1 MVTQYRGKQRIG
13 RNVRNS
19 QLSRVVN
26 ATVIDIVG
34 PRMSVRLASNGAKL
48 HGIRYVGG
56 PVSAGKKVEIDYS
69 SGQPIA
75 MCQGEE
81 YVPPNVNDR
90 PVPEKK
96 PSIPEEVILQS
107 NVFTD
112 LSDTP
117 ETYSGY
123 PSYVV
128 SVTSDIDGLEFVDPA
143 DLGRTEFIELDDTPA
158 AYASQA
164 GKILV
169 VNPDEDA
176 VEFSE
181 PWKRTGWD
189 RAYLENHV
197 STFSFDDGTMTF
209 TLDTSGGTIDYY
221 INNVLYSV
229 AGPDTVQI
237 TDTEGQW
244 YIYYVG
250 ETLTASQT
258 QWGFDDTK
266 AFVCSLYWD
275 ATNNTAILFAPEFH
289 TWEWP
294 DSMNEYLHEGYG
306 TRWFAGLTTTISGD
320 NLNVTAGEIYD
331 EDQEIEIEDDD
342 TPDSWFD
349 QPLTPLSAP
358 ILYKDGASGA
368 WRKIAASTTPVYLD
382 TNVLQWNEWT
392 GATWQLSD
400 VSLNRYSAY
409 FVFASSDLNYPV
421 YIVMGQFD
429 DATLAAIREDANP
442 VHLDFTDLPSAE
454 HKLLARVIVQR
465 KVASPYYELIETAD
479 YRKADVD
486 GGSITT
492 DVTNF
497 TELFDTPDLYTGS
510 SGLAVIV
517 NSTEDGLEFGTVSS
531 VGDFVDLGDTPSS
544 LEADKWMKV
553 NAGGDAIE
561 WTTFPGI
568 AVVGGGLADPY
579 WYYDGAVASSTSAV
593 GLAWIAPSSGTI
605 SKVLLYARDTGTS
618 GTTTVDIHKNGT
630 TIFTSQGNRPAL
642 AYDDADQYV
651 ESATP
656 DVTSIVAGDVLEIYV
671 DGVATG
677 AEDLTVLINM
687 VDTTVNV
694 SAQDPWWEFQGT
706 LNSSTSPVG
715 TAWICPREGSIEYVA
730 LYAIDTG
737 TSSASSGIIVDIHK
751 NGTTIFSTQ
760 GNRPE
765 LLWNDADNYVE
776 SAEPDITAVA
786 EGDIF
791 TVYIDEC
798 TVDASNLTVLMKV
811 QSTYTPFGA
820 GSSFLDL
827 SDTPATYTADYLIG
841 VNSAGNAVEY
851 IDPDTVGTTEFLG
864 LDDTPALYTGSS
876 GKVLSVTSGEDG
888 LEFVDQSGG
897 VTDFIDLD
905 DTPSVYTASSLVS
918 VTSGGD
924 ALEFIDPATVGTT
937 EFLGLDDTPS
947 SFTDQAGKVPVV
959 NDAEDALE
967 FLAGGSP
974 VYVSP
979 GYLFATRFSDQTMS
993 VGDPV
998 EFDTVHN
1005 SNIAWD
1011 AVNYRFTLKANRKYS
1026 MMGSA
1031 RFLHTGSAGHSELCF
1046 YDVTN
1051 TDYID
1056 DAYAESGLGTQSQYL
1071 NVAGAWY
1078 LSSAPIVSAIVTP
1091 ETDIEVELRLFS
1103 ETNHDQLDDY
1113 AWLNVQEIGIVGGLN
1128 TPPDLFHEEEFLIP
1142 GRYWQDPNS
1151 LTDYYPVYRLKVDI
1165 GTLPNATNKSVA
1177 HGITNFH
1184 MYSLT
1189 VYGNA
1194 NDGTNILPLPFI
1206 DANNVIYQ
1214 VRLLITATN
1223 VVVSTGADRTAMTGY
1238 VILEYSKTTDT
1249 PIDEPSPAAEYSP
1262 PDVVRETEFL
1272 IPGKWWQDPN
1282 SLTDFYPVYRLKVDL
1297 GSLPNAGSSGVAH
1310 GLSNYHLDSVTVSGN
1325 ADDGTNTLPLPFSN
1339 PTASYAITI
1348 YMNTTNVVVDTGTD
1362 RTSYTGYAILEYSKT
1377 TDTPVPDPTA

>member
-19 QLSRVVN
+19 QLSRVVK

-56 PVSAGKKVEIDYS
+56 PISAGKEVEIDYS

-96 PSIPEEVILQS
+96 PSVPEEVILQS

-143 DLGRTEFIELDDTPA
+143 SIGATEFLGLDDTPA
-158 AYASQA
+158 SYSGEA
-164 GKILV
+164 GNLLA
-169 VNPDEDA
+169 VNQDEDA

-400 VSLNRYSAY
+400 VTLNRYSAY
-409 FVFASSDLNYPV
+409 FVFASSDVSEPV

-497 TELFDTPDLYTGS
+497 TELYDTPDLYTGS

-517 NSTEDGLEFGTVSS
+517 NSTEDGLEFGEVS
-531 VGDFVDLGDTPSS
+531 G
-544 LEADKWMKV
+544 
-553 NAGGDAIE
+553 
-561 WTTFPGI
+561 
-568 AVVGGGLADPY
+568 
-579 WYYDGAVASSTSAV
+579 
-593 GLAWIAPSSGTI
+593 
-605 SKVLLYARDTGTS
+605 
-618 GTTTVDIHKNGT
+618 
-630 TIFTSQGNRPAL
+630 
-642 AYDDADQYV
+642 V
-651 ESATP
+651 E
-656 DVTSIVAGDVLEIYV
+656 D
-671 DGVATG
+671 
-677 AEDLTVLINM
+677 
-687 VDTTVNV
+687 
-694 SAQDPWWEFQGT
+694 
-706 LNSSTSPVG
+706 
-715 TAWICPREGSIEYVA
+715 
-730 LYAIDTG
+730 
-737 TSSASSGIIVDIHK
+737 
-751 NGTTIFSTQ
+751 
-760 GNRPE
+760 
-765 LLWNDADNYVE
+765 
-776 SAEPDITAVA
+776 
-786 EGDIF
+786 
-791 TVYIDEC
+791 
-798 TVDASNLTVLMKV
+798 
-811 QSTYTPFGA
+811 
-820 GSSFLDL
+820 FLDL
-827 SDTPATYTADYLIG
+827 SDTPVAY
-841 VNSAGNAVEY
+841 SAG
-851 IDPDTVGTTEFLG
+851 
-864 LDDTPALYTGSS
+864 
-876 GKVLSVTSGEDG
+876 
-888 LEFVDQSGG
+888 
-897 VTDFIDLD
+897 
-905 DTPSVYTASSLVS
+905 SLVS

-924 ALEFIDPATVGTT
+924 ALEFIDPDTVGAT
-937 EFLGLDDTPS
+937 EFTGLTDTPS
-947 SFTDQAGKVPVV
+947 SFTADKWLKVNAGG
-959 NDAEDALE
+959 DALE
-967 FLAGGSP
+967 FTDAPSGGGASG
-974 VYVSP
+974 VVSDP
-979 GYLFATRFSDQTMS
+979 FWFLDGAIASGTSS
-993 VGDPV
+993 VGLVWVAPRDATISTV
-998 EFDTVHN
+998 YAYLGDTG
-1005 SNIAWD
+1005 
-1011 AVNYRFTLKANRKYS
+1011 T
-1026 MMGSA
+1026 
-1031 RFLHTGSAGHSELCF
+1031 
-1046 YDVTN
+1046 
-1051 TDYID
+1051 
-1056 DAYAESGLGTQSQYL
+1056 SGT
-1071 NVAGAWY
+1071 
-1078 LSSAPIVSAIVTP
+1078 T
-1091 ETDIEVELRLFS
+1091 T
-1103 ETNHDQLDDY
+1103 
-1113 AWLNVQEIGIVGGLN
+1113 
-1128 TPPDLFHEEEFLIP
+1128 
-1142 GRYWQDPNS
+1142 
-1151 LTDYYPVYRLKVDI
+1151 VDI
-1165 GTLPNATNKSVA
+1165 HLNGTT
-1177 HGITNFH
+1177 IF
-1184 MYSLT
+1184 
-1189 VYGNA
+1189 
-1194 NDGTNILPLPFI
+1194 
-1206 DANNVIYQ
+1206 
-1214 VRLLITATN
+1214 TA
-1223 VVVSTGADRTAMTGY
+1223 
-1238 VILEYSKTTDT
+1238 
-1249 PIDEPSPAAEYSP
+1249 
-1262 PDVVRETEFL
+1262 
-1272 IPGKWWQDPN
+1272 
-1282 SLTDFYPVYRLKVDL
+1282 
-1297 GSLPNAGSSGVAH
+1297 SSGVNRPTIAYNDAD
-1310 GLSNYHLDSVTVSGN
+1310 GYDSGVPETTAISAGDVLEIYIDQAATGAANLSVIIALSTYQIGSYTDPFWFYDGAIASSSSSVGMTWICPRSASISGIYAYLVN
-1325 ADDGTNTLPLPFSN
+1325 TGTSGTTIVDIHKNGSTIF
-1339 PTASYAITI
+1339 TASSGVNRPTIAYNDADGYDGGVPEVTSVVAGDKLEIYIDQAATGAANLSVIIAMTQTYDTVDITNLPE
-1348 YMNTTNVVVDTGTD
+1348 NTSPQDSDYIVVYSASSGINTKVTLDNFKNIS
-1362 RTSYTGYAILEYSKT
+1362 RTLMR
-1377 TDTPVPDPTA
+1377 